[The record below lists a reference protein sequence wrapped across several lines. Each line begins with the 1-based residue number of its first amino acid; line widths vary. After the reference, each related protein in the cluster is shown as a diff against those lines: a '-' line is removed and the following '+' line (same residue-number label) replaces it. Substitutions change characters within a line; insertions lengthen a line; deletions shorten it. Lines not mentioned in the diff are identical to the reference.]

1 MASLVPVDH
10 PVGSKRKN
18 TFALGREDPIEPIHK
33 RKRLNDNIA
42 DTFLNQA
49 EQVAPAV
56 SGDKQTCLS
65 REDVEKV
72 NGYHSESLDVELG
85 SNAPGVED
93 IVLDKGP
100 EKVPF
105 STEAYNLLMSSY
117 LPERRQ
123 PLPTD
128 LLNIDSVMPVLSS
141 HSGALRVS
149 EVRDISRSP
158 HETLNSHSAVVG
170 NQSFKDENISSQH
183 KAQLGQTSL
192 SAHKHFDNIQPDP
205 EDEASVEEMK
215 SSDLLL
221 LPGQLFWSNSENLCW
236 LDSML
241 IALVNCKSLK
251 ICRPAVEPQQSSV
264 WRLMRDYEDI
274 CSAIQGHQQS
284 GNGEFGREFYHI
296 YNKVAYG
303 LFFLRC

>member
-18 TFALGREDPIEPIHK
+18 TFALGREDPIEPDHK

-42 DTFLNQA
+42 GTFRNQA

-65 REDVEKV
+65 RADVEKV
-72 NGYHSESLDVELG
+72 NGYHRESLDVELG

-100 EKVPF
+100 EKVPC
-105 STEAYNLLMSSY
+105 STEAFNLLTPSY
-117 LPERRQ
+117 LPEQRQ
-123 PLPTD
+123 PLPKD

-141 HSGALRVS
+141 HCGALRVS
-149 EVRDISRSP
+149 EVGDISRSP
-158 HETLNSHSAVVG
+158 HETLNFHSAVVG
-170 NQSFKDENISSQH
+170 NQSFKDETISSQH

-192 SAHKHFDNIQPDP
+192 SEHKHFDNIQQ
-205 EDEASVEEMK
+205 DEASVEEMK
-215 SSDLLL
+215 SSDLLP

-241 IALVNCKSLK
+241 VALVNCKSLK
-251 ICRPAVEPQQSSV
+251 TCRPAVEPQQSSV
-264 WRLMRDYEDI
+264 WRLMKDYEDI
-274 CSAIQGHQQS
+274 CSAIQGHRQPGS
-284 GNGEFGREFYHI
+284 GEFGREFHRI
-296 YNKVAYG
+296 YNKVAFG
-303 LFFLRC
+303 LFSYVSNV